1 MDRLQDYL
9 DREPSEEMD
18 AELWEH
24 IFGDNPCLECRTFH
38 DQYLRFR
45 SLLSAAADEELPAT
59 GRHTRISGKRGHQFR
74 MGIIISAAALA
85 VIIVS
90 GFGIRFYSRT
100 RLISADTKI
109 FVEELLDT
117 PLLDISDYK
126 STIPDEWFDLS
137 VDEL

>member
-1 MDRLQDYL
+1 
-9 DREPSEEMD
+9 
-18 AELWEH
+18 
-24 IFGDNPCLECRTFH
+24 
-38 DQYLRFR
+38 
-45 SLLSAAADEELPAT
+45 
-59 GRHTRISGKRGHQFR
+59 